1 MSEKDSRITGE
12 KFELDYLEI
21 KNKLVTLENKI
32 NQRIMFIKKQCPTL
46 IVRISNDTIDGEM
59 SINYIQNIDRFSISD
74 KISIIKQFEQL
85 NKDKHGKQ
93 LELDLF

>member
-21 KNKLVTLENKI
+21 KNKLLTLENKL
-32 NQRIMFIKKQCPTL
+32 NQRLKFIKKQCPTL
-46 IVRISNDTIDGEM
+46 IVYLTENEFDQCTL
-59 SINYIQNIDRFSISD
+59 NYIQHIETFSVED
-74 KISIIKQFEQL
+74 KISIIKQFEEL

-93 LELDLF
+93 LKLDL